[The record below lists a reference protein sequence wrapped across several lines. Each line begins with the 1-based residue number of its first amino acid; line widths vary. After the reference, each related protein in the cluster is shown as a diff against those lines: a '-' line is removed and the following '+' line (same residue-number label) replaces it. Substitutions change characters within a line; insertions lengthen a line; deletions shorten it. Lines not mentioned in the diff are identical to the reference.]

1 MRQDKPTKINR
12 RNHGVFQCTGR
23 RIHSAGHPL
32 WESGIIAVLKVS
44 AVDFYF
50 DFYKILTNQIRDRS
64 NLSPFMKTWEF
75 LNANFMASLLN
86 CASFL
91 QKRPRLAFGPR
102 LPVAATT
109 GTGPCNIVFLDYAQ
123 CRILRLIGQCM
134 LFTLWETTI
143 NSKRDCAC
151 IWNHWNSTW
160 NPRKD
165 AFNLILPPN
174 PAKQIRSSGTFRP
187 PTLEFPGFQRPQTRR
202 RGTREPLKQL
212 PREQHSVE
220 ARVGPGAQSPTPR
233 EPILEKQSSLD
244 WMLSYDWAPPEA
256 MFFGWDSHL
265 WGSACFG
272 IKKYREPQLGN
283 PTQMAILQY
292 QPHNGWVIPNDGII
306 RRPSLQQGE
315 RVKGEIASSKGQE
328 DITSSKVWNWKNKS
342 RGKSKKQE
350 ARSEEARRRKRR
362 RRSNGEASGKRKES
376 RKQAARTSNKR
387 QRRRKQA
394 GGQDMEEKKQGQEEE
409 ARKQEGRGKLQEA
422 SGKSK
427 EDMEARKSKIQQQA
441 RDGRKLIITART
453 RKQRGRS

>member
-394 GGQDMEEKKQGQEEE
+394 GGKIWKKKSRGKRKKLESKREEASCKKQAAKARKIWKQGRARYSSKQEMEENW
-409 ARKQEGRGKLQEA
+409 
-422 SGKSK
+422 
-427 EDMEARKSKIQQQA
+427 
-441 RDGRKLIITART
+441 
-453 RKQRGRS
+453 